1 LNPALVCTP
10 LQISGGFKDM
20 PPRNSAIDVID
31 EYPLRWPKDYPRT
44 LIDNRKSNAAWKKP
58 FPHYRSGVVEELA
71 RMGVASATI
80 SRNREIEERKDPG
93 VAIWFSMKAAENF
106 DWQVGL
112 GIDSPVPTLEEI
124 DRAYKALAMRH
135 HPDRGGD
142 VELFK
147 KAGQYRE
154 EAKAYVL
161 GSATLQQDNC
171 LPFDQFREIKMNL
184 AAALAAL
191 RHFRGLE
198 RLGMPSIVARVMS
211 HAFKASLPEK
221 GVQVGPSAA

>member
-1 LNPALVCTP
+1 MYSRVLLVAHMKT
-10 LQISGGFKDM
+10 
-20 PPRNSAIDVID
+20 IDIR
-31 EYPLRWPKDYPRT
+31 EETPLRWPKDYPRT

-58 FPHYRSGVVEELA
+58 FSHYRDEVSRELA

-80 SRNREIEERKDPG
+80 SRNESEMRDPG

-106 DWQVGL
+106 DWQMGL
-112 GIDSPVPTLEEI
+112 GIDNPVPTLDEI
-124 DRAYKALAMRH
+124 DTAYKAMALKH

-147 KAGQYRE
+147 KAQAYRE
-154 EAKAYVL
+154 QAKAYVM
-161 GSATLQQDNC
+161 GAATLQQDNC
-171 LPFDQFREIKMNL
+171 LPFDQFKETKMNL

-211 HAFKASLPEK
+211 HAFKAALPENAT
-221 GVQVGPSAA
+221 VSHV

>member
-1 LNPALVCTP
+1 MKEKQEIEVREEH
-10 LQISGGFKDM
+10 Q
-20 PPRNSAIDVID
+20 
-31 EYPLRWPKDYPRT
+31 LRWPKDYPRT

-58 FPHYRSGVVEELA
+58 IAHYREGVIAELE

-80 SRNREIEERKDPG
+80 TRNELAQEHKDPG

-112 GIDSPVPTLEEI
+112 GIDNPVPTLDEI
-124 DRAYKALAMRH
+124 DRAYKALALRH
-135 HPDRGGD
+135 HPDKGGD

-171 LPFDQFREIKMNL
+171 LPFDQFKESKMNL

-211 HAFKASLPEK
+211 HAFKTALPEK
-221 GVQVGPSAA
+221 ATVNL

>member
-1 LNPALVCTP
+1 M
-10 LQISGGFKDM
+10 KDK
-20 PPRNSAIDVID
+20 AVIEVKD
-31 EYPLRWPKDYPRT
+31 ETPLRWPKDYPRT
-44 LIDNRKSNAAWKKP
+44 LIDNRKSNAAWKKTLS
-58 FPHYRSGVVEELA
+58 HYREEVVKELA
-71 RMGVASATI
+71 RMGVATATI
-80 SRNREIEERKDPG
+80 TRNEWAGEQRDPG

-112 GIDSPVPTLEEI
+112 GIDNPVPTLEEI

-161 GSATLQQDNC
+161 GSATLEQDNC
-171 LPFDQFREIKMNL
+171 LPFDQFKEAKMNM

-211 HAFKASLPEK
+211 HAFKTALPEK
-221 GVQVGPSAA
+221 ATVSHV

>member
-1 LNPALVCTP
+1 MKDKPAIEV
-10 LQISGGFKDM
+10 
-20 PPRNSAIDVID
+20 RD

-44 LIDNRKSNAAWKKP
+44 LIDNRKSNSAWKLP
-58 FPHYRSGVVEELA
+58 FSDYRNGVIAELG
-71 RMGVASATI
+71 RMGIASATI
-80 SRNREIEERKDPG
+80 TRNELVDERKDPG
-93 VAIWFSMKAAENF
+93 IAIWFSMKAAENF

-112 GIDSPVPTLEEI
+112 GIDNPVPTLEEI

-161 GSATLQQDNC
+161 GSATLEQDNC
-171 LPFDQFREIKMNL
+171 LPFDQFRDTKMNL

-211 HAFKASLPEK
+211 HAFKTALPAK
-221 GVQVGPSAA
+221 ATVSHV

>member
-1 LNPALVCTP
+1 MRTAEGKL
-10 LQISGGFKDM
+10 M
-20 PPRNSAIDVID
+20 PQLEVKE

-44 LIDNRKSNAAWKKP
+44 LIDNRRSNAAWKKP
-58 FPHYRSGVVEELA
+58 FSFYRDQVTNELA

-80 SRNREIEERKDPG
+80 SRNQFEGERKDPG

-112 GIDSPVPTLEEI
+112 GIDNPVPTLDEI
-124 DRAYKALAMRH
+124 DAAYKAMALRH

-147 KAGQYRE
+147 KAGAFRE
-154 EAKAYVL
+154 QAKAYVL
-161 GSATLQQDNC
+161 GAATLQQDNC
-171 LPFDQFREIKMNL
+171 LPFDQFRETKMNL

-211 HAFKASLPEK
+211 HAFKAALPQHA
-221 GVQVGPSAA
+221 GGSNVATVA

>member
-1 LNPALVCTP
+1 MKHSLELHDEVP
-10 LQISGGFKDM
+10 LK
-20 PPRNSAIDVID
+20 
-31 EYPLRWPKDYPRT
+31 WPDGYPRT
-44 LIDNRKSNAAWKKP
+44 LIDNRKSNAAWKKSIGD
-58 FPHYRSGVVEELA
+58 YRQAIADELA
-71 RMGVASATI
+71 RTGVASATI
-80 SRNREIEERKDPG
+80 THNELSREDRDPG

-112 GIDSPVPTLEEI
+112 GIDNPVPTLDEI
-124 DRAYKALAMRH
+124 DRAYKALALKH

-147 KAGQYRE
+147 RAGQYRE

-171 LPFDQFREIKMNL
+171 LPFDQFKTVKMNL
-184 AAALAAL
+184 AAALSAL

-198 RLGMPSIVARVMS
+198 RLGMPSIVARIMS
-211 HAFKASLPEK
+211 HAFKAGLPEK
-221 GVQVGPSAA
+221 ATVNHV

>member
-1 LNPALVCTP
+1 MTLTSKIEV
-10 LQISGGFKDM
+10 
-20 PPRNSAIDVID
+20 RD
-31 EYPLRWPKDYPRT
+31 EFPLRWPRDYPRT
-44 LIDNRKSNAAWKKP
+44 LIDNRRSNAQWKKP
-58 FPHYRSGVVEELA
+58 FSHYRDGVIAELS

-80 SRNREIEERKDPG
+80 TRNELAAESRDPA
-93 VAIWFSMKAAENF
+93 VAIWFSMKASENF

-112 GIDSPVPTLEEI
+112 GIDNPVPTIDEI

-154 EAKAYVL
+154 EAKAYIM
-161 GSATLQQDNC
+161 GSATLAQDNC
-171 LPFDQFREIKMNL
+171 LPFDQFKDAKMNL

-211 HAFKASLPEK
+211 HAFKTALPEK
-221 GVQVGPSAA
+221 ATVVPA